1 MIFLGVDFLNPTAQS
16 IHYFGGNYGP
26 DVLLKGEYWRLVTS
40 NYIHI
45 GFIHLIFNM
54 WCLYSIRI
62 ELEELIGSKY
72 FLLIYSICGVIGSI
86 SSCYI
91 NYNIIGAGASGAIF
105 GISGSLLVI
114 GYFFNKNLEYHG
126 FRYNY
131 TPLMIFIVYNTIY
144 GFTASGIDNSA
155 HIGGLLSGV
164 ILGYTVLYIW
174 QDQKQ

>member
-1 MIFLGVDFLNPTAQS
+1 MF
-16 IHYFGGNYGP
+16 
-26 DVLLKGEYWRLVTS
+26 
-40 NYIHI
+40 
-45 GFIHLIFNM
+45 
-54 WCLYSIRI
+54 
-62 ELEELIGSKY
+62 
-72 FLLIYSICGVIGSI
+72 
-86 SSCYI
+86 YI

-114 GYFFNKNLEYHG
+114 GYFFNKNLKYHG

-144 GFTASGIDNSA
+144 GFTVSGIDNSA

-164 ILGYTVLYIW
+164 ILGYIVLYIR